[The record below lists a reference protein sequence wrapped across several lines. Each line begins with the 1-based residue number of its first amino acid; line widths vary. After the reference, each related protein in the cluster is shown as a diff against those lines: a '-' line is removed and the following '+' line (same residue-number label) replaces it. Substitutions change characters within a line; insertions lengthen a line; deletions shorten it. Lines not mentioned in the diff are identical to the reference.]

1 MRPPVLDASQRA
13 VVEHTDGA
21 LLVLAG
27 PGTGK
32 TTTLVEAV
40 AARVEAG
47 ADPERLLV
55 LTFSRKAAVELR
67 DRMAARLGGRR
78 PPQATTFHSYCY
90 ALVRA
95 HQDADLFAEPLR
107 LLSGPEQDLAVREL
121 LAGQIDLAKLG
132 LGHVRWPDELRACL
146 TTRGFADEVRAV
158 IARSRELGLGPEAL
172 GAFARRVGRPDWGAA
187 AGFLA
192 EYLDV
197 MDLQGVLDYTEL
209 VHRAV
214 LLTESAPPGTL
225 PGYDAVFVDE
235 YQDTDPAQVRL
246 LRGLT
251 AGTAATVVAFGDP
264 DQSIYA
270 FRGADVNGILDF
282 PATFGAA
289 VRVLDTS
296 RRSGAALLAA
306 TRLLTQRMPLPR
318 LPADRVRAHRAL
330 APVRDGGRVEV
341 HTYPTPS
348 TETDNIAD
356 LLRRAHLEDGV
367 PWHDMAVLTRSAAP
381 LPALRRALTSAGVP
395 VETDAADTPLRHE
408 PAVAPLLLALRAA
421 ATAAGEGASGAA
433 PGAGEDPAG
442 PLPAAGEGPGAE
454 RAAHGGAAPAGGG
467 VHGDAGQGP
476 GAERAAHGG
485 AAPAG
490 GGVHGDAGGPAAGE
504 GPGAERAAHGGA
516 APAGGGVHGD
526 AGVTSPAGGGA
537 GAGHGG
543 VFDAPT
549 SQDEGPRPGLSQA
562 LADAAPG
569 AGQGP
574 EAPALGGA
582 APAHGGVEGDVGV
595 ASPAG
600 AGTVVAGDGG
610 GEGEAGVGAPADG
623 EAGLGQ
629 GLGTVPA
636 GDGRVP
642 DASSA
647 ADAGRGPGVPAGG
660 KGVSQ
665 GLAGAVPGVG
675 QGPEASAL
683 GGAAPAGGEAGAGD
697 RPGTAAPEDRGGEGD
712 ADVAAP
718 ADGEMRPGQRP
729 GTVPDGDGGVA
740 DAPSAADAGRRPGVP
755 AGDAP
760 QAGHGPEAPAAGVP
774 GTGTDPAAPGTGTDP
789 AVPAADPDPS
799 APRTAADST
808 PWLDTETAVALLASP
823 LGGMDPA
830 DLRRLGRALR
840 DEERAGGNR
849 VPAPSD
855 VLLARAVAEPE
866 RLVAHD
872 QTYARGARRL
882 GELLRAARNKLAAGG
897 TAEEALWLLWNGT
910 PWPGRLE
917 RASLRGGPA
926 GRNADRDLDA
936 VCALFETAAR
946 AEDRVGGRGALNFL
960 EELDAQ
966 DIAAD
971 TLTRRHTRP
980 DAVRLMTAH
989 RSKGLEW
996 GLVVVAGVQEGLWPD
1011 LRRRGSLLE
1020 ADRIG
1025 RDGLAEP
1032 LTPGALL
1039 AEERRLFYVA
1049 ATRARD
1055 RLVVTAVKAPA
1066 EDGDQPSRFLTELGV
1081 EPKEVTGR
1089 PRRPLAVAALV
1100 AELRATTVDPA
1111 ASPELRAA
1119 AAERLAT
1126 LAALTDEDGNPLVP
1140 AAHPDRWWG
1149 LAEPTRSEVPLRDR
1163 DRPVALS
1170 GSALDQLAH
1179 TCALQW
1185 FLGREV
1191 KADAPA
1197 TAAQGFGNVV
1207 HVLADEVASGRT
1219 PADLDVLMAR
1229 LDSVWDA
1236 LAFDAPWKSAQEKQN
1251 ARIALERFLRW
1262 HVMDRGAG
1270 RTPAATEHE
1279 FDVTLGAGPYQVRIR
1294 GSMDR
1299 VEADEQGRA
1308 YVVDFKTGKS
1318 APTRDEVAHHPQ
1330 LAVYQLAVR
1339 EGAVDEVFG
1348 GRTPEPGGAE
1358 LVHLRQAAPKKEGG
1372 DALPKVQAQEPPD
1385 GEWIGDLLATAAGR
1399 VLDER
1404 FTPTA
1409 GQHCTT
1415 CSFRASCSARPEG
1428 RQVVE

>member
-1 MRPPVLDASQRA
+1 MSSSSTTRRTPPHQGQPHPGPGRQRTPGAYRLVRTAPAPLDPPRLDATQRE
-13 VVEHTDGA
+13 VVEHDGGP

-40 AARVEAG
+40 AARVEKG

-55 LTFSRKAAVELR
+55 LTFSRRAAVELR

-90 ALVRA
+90 ALIRA
-95 HQDADLFAEPLR
+95 HQDAGLFAEPLR

-121 LAGQIDLAKLG
+121 LAGQIDLEKSG
-132 LGHVRWPDELRACL
+132 LGGIRWPDELRACL

-158 IARSRELGLGPEAL
+158 LARSRELGLEPDAL
-172 GAFARRVGRPDWGAA
+172 ARFADRVGRPDWKAA

-197 MDLQGVLDYTEL
+197 LDLQGVLDYTEL

-214 LLTESAPPGTL
+214 LLAGSVTL
-225 PGYDAVFVDE
+225 PRYDAVYVDE

-246 LRGLT
+246 LHAL
-251 AGTAATVVAFGDP
+251 AGGGRSTVVAFGDP

-282 PATFGAA
+282 PDSFGGAGIRA
-289 VRVLDTS
+289 LGTS
-296 RRSGAALLAA
+296 RRSGARLLAA
-306 TRLLTQRMPLPR
+306 TRELARRMPVPR
-318 LPADRVRAHRAL
+318 LPADRVRAHRELTA
-330 APVRDGGRVEV
+330 VRDGGLAEAY
-341 HTYPTPS
+341 TYPTAS
-348 TETDNIAD
+348 AESENIAD

-367 PWHDMAVLTRSAAP
+367 PWQDMAVLTRAGAS

-408 PAVAPLLLALRAA
+408 PAVAPLLLALRAV
-421 ATAAGEGASGAA
+421 SGA
-433 PGAGEDPAG
+433 G
-442 PLPAAGEGPGAE
+442 
-454 RAAHGGAAPAGGG
+454 APAG
-467 VHGDAGQGP
+467 AGAQGP
-476 GAERAAHGG
+476 GADATAESVQGG
-485 AAPAG
+485 SPVDALDVLSVEGSGGQAAPDG
-490 GGVHGDAGGPAAGE
+490 IEPDGP
-504 GPGAERAAHGGA
+504 PGTH
-516 APAGGGVHGD
+516 
-526 AGVTSPAGGGA
+526 
-537 GAGHGG
+537 
-543 VFDAPT
+543 
-549 SQDEGPRPGLSQA
+549 
-562 LADAAPG
+562 
-569 AGQGP
+569 
-574 EAPALGGA
+574 
-582 APAHGGVEGDVGV
+582 
-595 ASPAG
+595 AG
-600 AGTVVAGDGG
+600 AGTDADAGAGAATDAGTGAAPDRHGDGG
-610 GEGEAGVGAPADG
+610 
-623 EAGLGQ
+623 
-629 GLGTVPA
+629 
-636 GDGRVP
+636 
-642 DASSA
+642 
-647 ADAGRGPGVPAGG
+647 
-660 KGVSQ
+660 
-665 GLAGAVPGVG
+665 
-675 QGPEASAL
+675 
-683 GGAAPAGGEAGAGD
+683 
-697 RPGTAAPEDRGGEGD
+697 
-712 ADVAAP
+712 
-718 ADGEMRPGQRP
+718 
-729 GTVPDGDGGVA
+729 
-740 DAPSAADAGRRPGVP
+740 
-755 AGDAP
+755 
-760 QAGHGPEAPAAGVP
+760 
-774 GTGTDPAAPGTGTDP
+774 
-789 AVPAADPDPS
+789 
-799 APRTAADST
+799 
-808 PWLDTETAVALLASP
+808 WLDTETALALLASP
-823 LGGMDPA
+823 LAGVDPA

-840 DEERAGGNR
+840 DEERAAGNK
-849 VPAPSD
+849 VPPPSD
-855 VLLARAVAEPE
+855 VLLARALAEPE

-872 QTYARGARRL
+872 PAHTHGVQRL
-882 GELLRAARNKLAAGG
+882 GRLLRDTRTLLAAGG
-897 TAEEALWLLWNGT
+897 TAEEALWELWKGT
-910 PWPGRLE
+910 PWSGRLE
-917 RASLRGGPA
+917 RAALRGGPA

-946 AEDRVGGRGALNFL
+946 AEERVGGRGVVNFL

-1055 RLVVTAVKAPA
+1055 RLVVTAVKAAA
-1066 EDGDQPSRFLTELGV
+1066 EDGDQPSRFLTEFGA
-1081 EPKEVTGR
+1081 EPKDVPGR
-1089 PRRPLAVAALV
+1089 PRRPLAVSALV
-1100 AELRATTVDPA
+1100 AELRATTVDPD
-1111 ASPELRAA
+1111 ASPALRDAA
-1119 AAERLAT
+1119 AHRLAR
-1126 LAALTDEDGNPLVP
+1126 LAALTDDEGQPLVP

-1149 LAEPTRSEVPLRDR
+1149 LFEPTRATTPLRDR

-1170 GSALDQLAH
+1170 PSSLDNLVS
-1179 TCALQW
+1179 TCSLQW

-1207 HVLADEVASGRT
+1207 HVLADEVASGRA

-1251 ARIALERFLRW
+1251 ARAALERFLSW
-1262 HVMDRGAG
+1262 HVMDRAG
-1270 RTPAATEHE
+1270 RTPAASEHD
-1279 FDVTLGAGPYQVRIR
+1279 FDVTLEAGEYEVRIR

-1299 VEADEQGRA
+1299 VETDAQGRA

-1318 APTRDEVAHHPQ
+1318 APTRDEVARHPQ

-1339 EGAVDEVFG
+1339 EGALDEVFD
-1348 GRTPEPGGAE
+1348 GRRPEPGGAE
-1358 LVHLRQAAPKKEGG
+1358 LVQLRQAAPKKEGG
-1372 DALPKVQAQEPPD
+1372 DALPKVQAQEPLS
-1385 GEWIGDLLATAAGR
+1385 GEWVGELLAGAAGR

-1404 FTPTA
+1404 FTPTT
-1409 GQHCTT
+1409 GQHCAT

-1428 RQVVE
+1428 RHVIE

>member
-1 MRPPVLDASQRA
+1 MSSSSTTRRTPPHQGQPHPGPGRQRTPGAYRLVRTAPAPLDPPRLDATQRE
-13 VVEHTDGA
+13 VVEHDGGP

-40 AARVEAG
+40 AARVEKG

-55 LTFSRKAAVELR
+55 LTFSRRAAVELR

-90 ALVRA
+90 ALIRA
-95 HQDADLFAEPLR
+95 HQDAGLFAEPLR

-121 LAGQIDLAKLG
+121 LAGQIDLEKSG
-132 LGHVRWPDELRACL
+132 LGGIRWPDELRACL

-158 IARSRELGLGPEAL
+158 LARSRELGLEPDAL
-172 GAFARRVGRPDWGAA
+172 ARFADRVGRPDWKAA

-197 MDLQGVLDYTEL
+197 LDLQGVLDYTEL

-214 LLTESAPPGTL
+214 LLAGSVTL
-225 PGYDAVFVDE
+225 PRYDAVYVDE

-246 LRGLT
+246 LHAL
-251 AGTAATVVAFGDP
+251 AGGGRSTVVAFGDP

-282 PATFGAA
+282 PDSFGGAGI
-289 VRVLDTS
+289 RVLGTS
-296 RRSGAALLAA
+296 RRSGARLLAA
-306 TRLLTQRMPLPR
+306 TRELARRMPVPR
-318 LPADRVRAHRAL
+318 LPADRVRAHRELTA
-330 APVRDGGRVEV
+330 VRDGGLAEAY
-341 HTYPTPS
+341 TYPTAS
-348 TETDNIAD
+348 AESENIAD

-367 PWHDMAVLTRSAAP
+367 PWQDMAVLTRAGAS

-408 PAVAPLLLALRAA
+408 PAVAPLLLALRAV
-421 ATAAGEGASGAA
+421 S
-433 PGAGEDPAG
+433 
-442 PLPAAGEGPGAE
+442 
-454 RAAHGGAAPAGGG
+454 
-467 VHGDAGQGP
+467 
-476 GAERAAHGG
+476 
-485 AAPAG
+485 
-490 GGVHGDAGGPAAGE
+490 
-504 GPGAERAAHGGA
+504 
-516 APAGGGVHGD
+516 
-526 AGVTSPAGGGA
+526 GA
-537 GAGHGG
+537 GAG
-543 VFDAPT
+543 T
-549 SQDEGPRPGLSQA
+549 
-562 LADAAPG
+562 
-569 AGQGP
+569 
-574 EAPALGGA
+574 
-582 APAHGGVEGDVGV
+582 
-595 ASPAG
+595 PAG
-600 AGTVVAGDGG
+600 AGTQGPGADATAEPVQGGSPVDIVDVPPVEGSGGDAAPGGIEPDGSSGAHAGAGT
-610 GEGEAGVGAPADG
+610 GEDAVTDAGAGEDAGA
-623 EAGLGQ
+623 
-629 GLGTVPA
+629 
-636 GDGRVP
+636 
-642 DASSA
+642 A
-647 ADAGRGPGVPAGG
+647 ADAGT
-660 KGVSQ
+660 
-665 GLAGAVPGVG
+665 
-675 QGPEASAL
+675 
-683 GGAAPAGGEAGAGD
+683 GAAPD
-697 RPGTAAPEDRGGEGD
+697 RH
-712 ADVAAP
+712 
-718 ADGEMRPGQRP
+718 
-729 GTVPDGDGGVA
+729 GDGG
-740 DAPSAADAGRRPGVP
+740 
-755 AGDAP
+755 
-760 QAGHGPEAPAAGVP
+760 
-774 GTGTDPAAPGTGTDP
+774 
-789 AVPAADPDPS
+789 
-799 APRTAADST
+799 
-808 PWLDTETAVALLASP
+808 WLDTETALALLASP
-823 LGGMDPA
+823 LAGVDPA

-840 DEERAGGNR
+840 DEERAAGNK
-849 VPAPSD
+849 VPPPSD
-855 VLLARAVAEPE
+855 VLLARALAEPE

-872 QTYARGARRL
+872 PAHTHGVQRL
-882 GELLRAARNKLAAGG
+882 GRLLRDTRTLLAAGG
-897 TAEEALWLLWNGT
+897 TAEEALWELWKGT
-910 PWPGRLE
+910 PWSGRLE
-917 RASLRGGPA
+917 RAALRGGPA

-946 AEDRVGGRGALNFL
+946 AEERVGGRGVVNFL

-1055 RLVVTAVKAPA
+1055 RLVVTAVKAAA
-1066 EDGDQPSRFLTELGV
+1066 EDGDQPSRFLTEFGA
-1081 EPKEVTGR
+1081 EPKDVPGR
-1089 PRRPLAVAALV
+1089 PRRPLAVSALV
-1100 AELRATTVDPA
+1100 AELRATTVDPD
-1111 ASPELRAA
+1111 ASPALRDAA
-1119 AAERLAT
+1119 AHRLAR
-1126 LAALTDEDGNPLVP
+1126 LAALTDDEGQPLVP

-1149 LAEPTRSEVPLRDR
+1149 LFEPTRATTPLRDR

-1170 GSALDQLAH
+1170 PSSLDNLVS
-1179 TCALQW
+1179 TCSLQW

-1251 ARIALERFLRW
+1251 ARAALERFLSW
-1262 HVMDRGAG
+1262 HVMDRAG
-1270 RTPAATEHE
+1270 RTPAASEHD
-1279 FDVTLGAGPYQVRIR
+1279 FDVTLEAGEYEVRIR

-1299 VEADEQGRA
+1299 VETDAQGRA

-1318 APTRDEVAHHPQ
+1318 APTRDEVARHPQ

-1339 EGAVDEVFG
+1339 EGALDEVFD
-1348 GRTPEPGGAE
+1348 GRRPEPGGAE
-1358 LVHLRQAAPKKEGG
+1358 LVQLRQAAPKKEGG
-1372 DALPKVQAQEPPD
+1372 DALPKVQAQEPLS
-1385 GEWIGDLLATAAGR
+1385 GEWVGELLAGAAGR

-1404 FTPTA
+1404 FTPTT
-1409 GQHCTT
+1409 GQHCAT

-1428 RQVVE
+1428 RHVIE